1 MTYNLKAKIWVEKE
15 NQKVFGDGPWDILKR
30 IEQTGSIR
38 KAAAEI
44 KMSYSQAWR
53 LIRMIETN
61 LGCAVL
67 EKKAGGSGGGHSK
80 LTPQAAKLTAAYGN
94 FRSVAENNLDQLYQ
108 QHLAHLICEDE

>member
-1 MTYNLKAKIWVEKE
+1 MSYNLRAKIWLEKE

-53 LIRMIETN
+53 LIRMVETN
-61 LGCAVL
+61 LGFTVL
-67 EKKAGGSGGGHSK
+67 EKKTGGTGGGHST
-80 LTPQAAKLTAAYGN
+80 LTPQAAKLTAAYGS
-94 FRSVAENNLDQLYQ
+94 FRSAAENNLDQLYQ
-108 QHLAHLICEDE
+108 QHLAQIINKD

>member
-1 MTYNLKAKIWVEKE
+1 MAYNLRAKIWLEKE
-15 NQKVFGDGPWDILKR
+15 NQKVFGDGPWDILMR

-67 EKKAGGSGGGHSK
+67 EKKAGGSGGGHST
-80 LTPQAAKLTAAYGN
+80 LTPQAAKLTAAYSS
-94 FRSVAENNLDQLYQ
+94 FRSAAENSLDRLYQ
-108 QHLAHLICEDE
+108 QYLAQIINED